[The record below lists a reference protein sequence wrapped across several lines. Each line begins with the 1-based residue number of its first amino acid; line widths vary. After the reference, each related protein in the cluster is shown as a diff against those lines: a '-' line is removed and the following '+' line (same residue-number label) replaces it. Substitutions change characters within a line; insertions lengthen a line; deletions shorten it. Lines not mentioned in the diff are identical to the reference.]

1 MGSNPILSEI
11 RNKKL
16 LMLFLVTTLLKILV
30 IVVPLLI
37 SVAYFTLAE
46 RKILGAIQ
54 RRRGP
59 NVVGTFGLLQPLSDG
74 FKLLVK
80 ETVLPSNS
88 NKLIFILSPII
99 TFLISLM
106 GWAVIPY
113 DKYSFLAELNTGMMY
128 LFAVSSLGVYGI
140 IMSGWSSNSKYAFLG
155 ALRSTAQMVS
165 YEVSLGFIIIVIILC
180 VGSFNLNVII
190 ESQKYVWFVIPFFP
204 LFLMFFISGLAETN
218 RHPFDLPEA
227 EAELVSGYNV
237 EYSAMGF
244 ALFSLGEYANMLLMS
259 SLNVILFLG
268 GWLAPFSFLEFL
280 PGSFWFSLKI
290 CIFVVLFVWMRAA
303 LPRYRYDQLMNLGWK
318 VFLPISLAY
327 LIFTFC
333 VLISFNMLPY

>member
-1 MGSNPILSEI
+1 
-11 RNKKL
+11 
-16 LMLFLVTTLLKILV
+16 LLKILIIV
-30 IVVPLLI
+30 IPLLI

-74 FKLLVK
+74 FKLFVK

-88 NKLIFILSPII
+88 NKLIFIFSPIL
-99 TFLISLM
+99 TFIISLL
-106 GWAVIPY
+106 GWAVIPF
-113 DKYSFLAELNTGMMY
+113 DKYSFLAELNIGLIY

-165 YEVSLGFIIIVIILC
+165 YEVSLGFIIIVIVFC
-180 VGSFNLNVII
+180 VGSFNLNCIV
-190 ESQKYVWFVIPFFP
+190 ESQKYVWFVVPFFP
-204 LFLMFFISGLAETN
+204 LFIIFFISGLAETN

-259 SLNVILFLG
+259 SLNVILFFG
-268 GWLAPFSFLEFL
+268 GWLSPHHLLDFL
-280 PGSFWFSLKI
+280 PGSFWFAFKI
-290 CIFVVLFVWMRAA
+290 CFFVILFVWMRAA

-318 VFLPISLAY
+318 VFLPLSLSY
-327 LIFTFC
+327 LVIVFS
-333 VLISFNMLPY
+333 LLLSFNMLPY